1 MVCRQKASACRRG
14 GVEGDRAA
22 EEDRPDRR
30 FRRGDRGQQEVV
42 DGKVLRRDGMAEQER
57 DRGGMNGWAPL
68 VGGENRSR

>member
-1 MVCRQKASACRRG
+1 M
-14 GVEGDRAA
+14 EGDGAA